1 MIQGNSGKVS
11 QCFFWVPGMLLT
23 SILALKTAP
32 MSLVIVL
39 RNTSPLGTLVI
50 ERFYPEPLRI
60 SSFMLGSIFLMIAG
74 GVTWATCW
82 EKIYENLM
90 GYCMNVHMR
99 ILYVI
104 AYYIHAIQD
113 VLMGNMLMFYHSPCA
128 LQFLGDVCDATSTR
142 ELAGNW
148 LGLPEQRHCSGRSF
162 VATLAALEGTM
173 PSGYLQDRHHVDQQ
187 SGRNASSGN
196 CSLCHRRDWEVA
208 IGLWNLEPLGHTAGI
223 LIINI
228 IDLPWYWDAASDVNI

>member
-1 MIQGNSGKVS
+1 MSTRNALDLHPCLEDCSH
-11 QCFFWVPGMLLT
+11 VPGHRLAQHLPVGHLGDRTLLPRTLEDQLLHAWIHFLDDRWWCDLGLLML
-23 SILALKTAP
+23 
-32 MSLVIVL
+32 
-39 RNTSPLGTLVI
+39 
-50 ERFYPEPLRI
+50 
-60 SSFMLGSIFLMIAG
+60 
-74 GVTWATCW
+74 

-113 VLMGNMLMFYHSPCA
+113 VLMGNMLMFYHSPRA

-187 SGRNASSGN
+187 SGRNASSGKLQLMPPGRLR
-196 CSLCHRRDWEVA
+196 SCHWSM
-208 IGLWNLEPLGHTAGI
+208 EP
-223 LIINI
+223 
-228 IDLPWYWDAASDVNI
+228 